1 MGRPKPSV
9 VLFVGDVQRMTRF
22 YQELAHMAVVH
33 DASDHAVLEV
43 DGIQLVIHA
52 LPARLREP
60 STTPHPIAVRED
72 SHWKLCLPVGSIA
85 DARAV
90 ATALG
95 GSIKS
100 PAHEWEA
107 RGFRAC
113 DGHDPEGNVL
123 QVRQPTA

>member
-9 VLFVGDVQRMTRF
+9 VLFVDDVQRMTQF
-22 YQELAHMAVVH
+22 YKELARMAVVH
-33 DASDHAVLEV
+33 DASDHAVLEL

-52 LPARLREP
+52 LPPRPREQP
-60 STTPHPIAVRED
+60 TTSHPVTVRQD

-85 DARAV
+85 DARAI
-90 ATALG
+90 ATTLG

-100 PAHEWEA
+100 PEHEWEA

-113 DGHDPEGNVL
+113 DGHDSEGNVL
-123 QVRQPTA
+123 QVRQSAA